1 MERNLIHPR
10 EDTPNLPSDD
20 ADDRLTRLRLRSMLE
35 DREWPIWVPLLS
47 AALVLIPIVT
57 AVIQRAHSFLTFA
70 ANGRVLRG
78 HVSLVEVLVF
88 AALAYLPFAL
98 DVANTARPRIKYPLW
113 LFPIPVLIGIGF
125 FVFHPALVDFAP
137 FVFVFMS
144 AELAARAENVW
155 IGIGSTVACMAL
167 MVTAQLAG
175 RFQGSFIWVMGILFG
190 WFGGYLV
197 RSLDRRTR
205 ELAEAQAGLAEKAA
219 AEERSRIAREVHDVI
234 AHSMSVTMLHI
245 TAARMALEKHKPDDA
260 LEALHEA
267 ERQGRSSMS
276 DIRRTVGLLGSSDAA
291 QPPMPGATDLPKL
304 VNDFRAAGL
313 IVDLQMNGDFRDLNP
328 AAGLSLYRIVQESL
342 TNAAKH
348 SPGAETRVILAID
361 DQKIHLTV
369 LNASV
374 NGAAP
379 SGDGNGMGLRGMAER
394 AAVLDGTLT
403 AGPTSDG
410 WTVELTAPR

>member
-1 MERNLIHPR
+1 
-10 EDTPNLPSDD
+10 
-20 ADDRLTRLRLRSMLE
+20 MLMSSIE

-47 AALVLIPIVT
+47 ATLVLIPIVT
-57 AVIQRAHSFLTFA
+57 AVIQRANSYLTFA
-70 ANGRVLRG
+70 ANGHVLRG
-78 HVSLVEVLVF
+78 HVSIAVVLSF
-88 AALAYLPFAL
+88 AALAYLPFAV
-98 DVANTARPRIKYPLW
+98 DVANTARPRVKYPLW
-113 LFPIPVLIGIGF
+113 LFPIPVLIGIGY

-144 AELAARAENVW
+144 AELAARDENLW
-155 IGIGSTVACMAL
+155 IGISTAVACMAV
-167 MVTAQLAG
+167 MAAAELAG

-219 AEERSRIAREVHDVI
+219 ADERSRIAREVHDVI

-245 TAARMALEKHKPDDA
+245 TAARMALENDKPDQA

-276 DIRRTVGLLGSSDAA
+276 DIRRTVGLLGSGDAA
-291 QPPMPGATDLPKL
+291 APPMPGATDLPKL

-313 IVDLQMNGDFRDLNP
+313 LVDLRMDGDFRDLDP

-348 SPGAETRVILAID
+348 SPGAETSVLLSID
-361 DQKIHLTV
+361 DEKIHLTV
-369 LNASV
+369 RNASA
-374 NGAAP
+374 NGAAS
-379 SGDGNGMGLRGMAER
+379 SGDGSGLGLRGMIER
-394 AAVLDGTLT
+394 AGVLNGELT
-403 AGPTSDG
+403 AGPTADG